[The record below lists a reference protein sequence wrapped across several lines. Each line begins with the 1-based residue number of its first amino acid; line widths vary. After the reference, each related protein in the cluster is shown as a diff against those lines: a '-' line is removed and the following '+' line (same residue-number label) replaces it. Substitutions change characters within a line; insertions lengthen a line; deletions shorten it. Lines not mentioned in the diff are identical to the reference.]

1 VRRPALT
8 LSLVLVASLASV
20 LDAQAQRVPRV
31 RGEEP
36 TVGPS
41 ITPHVY
47 RRVLLR
53 ARAQLQPCL
62 QLPRGT
68 RPYVVRFDLHAHP
81 DGRLELLGAQIP
93 SHATR
98 PDSYACLS
106 EVIASLRAPM
116 PPGGGM
122 LRLGIPL
129 LFTKQR

>member
-1 VRRPALT
+1 M
-8 LSLVLVASLASV
+8 LVASLASG
-20 LDAQAQRVPRV
+20 LGAHAQRVPRV
-31 RGEEP
+31 RREEP
-36 TVGPS
+36 TVGPA

-62 QLPRGT
+62 RLPRGA
-68 RPYVVRFDLHAHP
+68 RPYIVRFDLHAHP

-93 SHATR
+93 AHATR
-98 PDSYACLS
+98 PDSHACLS

-116 PPGGGM
+116 PPGGGT